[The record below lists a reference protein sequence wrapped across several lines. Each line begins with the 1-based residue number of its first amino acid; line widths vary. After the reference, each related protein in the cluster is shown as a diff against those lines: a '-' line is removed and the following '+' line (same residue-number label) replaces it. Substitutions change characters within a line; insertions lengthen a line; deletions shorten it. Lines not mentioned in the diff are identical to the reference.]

1 RHLLDA
7 GLFAVRDRAPSVVVL
22 GGEAVPAPLW
32 SALREQPGVRSWNF
46 YGPTEATVDT
56 LTARLADTA
65 RPVLGAP
72 VDGTRVHLLDA
83 RLRPVP
89 VGVAGDLYLAGES
102 LALGYHGR
110 PAATA
115 ERFVP
120 DPFGGAGTRMYRT
133 GDRAVR
139 TADGELEFAGRAD
152 GQVKV
157 RGFRVEPD
165 GIAAV
170 LEARPE
176 VARAAV
182 VAHGDGPAGA
192 RLTAYVVLAGD
203 GGAELLT
210 ALRAHVAAQLP
221 AYMVPAGW
229 QVVDRIPLTPNGK
242 LDRSAL
248 PDPSSAPAATRAG
261 RGPRT
266 PREDVLCSLFAEVLE
281 REQVL
286 IDEDFF
292 DLGGHSLLATRLI
305 GRIRATLGVDA
316 SIRSLFEAPTV
327 AALAERL
334 QDGAED
340 NPLATLLPLR
350 TTGSLP
356 PLFCVHPAGGL

>member
-1 RHLLDA
+1 
-7 GLFAVRDRAPSVVVL
+7 
-22 GGEAVPAPLW
+22 
-32 SALREQPGVRSWNF
+32 
-46 YGPTEATVDT
+46 T

-170 LEARPE
+170 LEA
-176 VARAAV
+176 
-182 VAHGDGPAGA
+182 
-192 RLTAYVVLAGD
+192 
-203 GGAELLT
+203 
-210 ALRAHVAAQLP
+210 
-221 AYMVPAGW
+221 
-229 QVVDRIPLTPNGK
+229 
-242 LDRSAL
+242 
-248 PDPSSAPAATRAG
+248 
-261 RGPRT
+261 
-266 PREDVLCSLFAEVLE
+266 
-281 REQVL
+281 
-286 IDEDFF
+286 
-292 DLGGHSLLATRLI
+292 
-305 GRIRATLGVDA
+305 
-316 SIRSLFEAPTV
+316 
-327 AALAERL
+327 
-334 QDGAED
+334 
-340 NPLATLLPLR
+340 
-350 TTGSLP
+350 
-356 PLFCVHPAGGL
+356 